1 MEESFIDRQSKK
13 RSIHERSLLLG
24 SARGVPF
31 SHAPF
36 CNSLIIRENTGNFT
50 DLSDFSHQLLL
61 EKSPHLLGFLAKF
74 PSNRNREY

>member
-24 SARGVPF
+24 ARCAF
-31 SHAPF
+31 FARSL